1 MNKIEK
7 DIAKSQL
14 SSEEKTL
21 KELQQVFK
29 KARKD
34 VQDKISA
41 LNARQDMQNLQSIVY
56 QKKYQEAILGQ
67 INEAL
72 ADLKSGQYK
81 TVEEY
86 LVDSYDNGYIGMM
99 YSLQSQGIPMT
110 IPINERNVVRA
121 LTTDSKLS
129 SKYYKANPLKGRLDE
144 NVSLLKQRVRS
155 NLSRGI
161 VAGKSWLD
169 VAVDIAS
176 GMNNPFDIALKD
188 AMRIARTEGHR
199 VNQQGFV
206 DAGDKAKDKGAD
218 ILKQWD
224 ATMDSKT
231 RPAHQQ
237 ADGQI
242 VEWDDFF
249 TVGGEKM
256 KAPSIGGSAKNVVNC
271 RCQLLQRARWAL
283 DEDELETLQKRAEF
297 FGLDKTKSFEDYK
310 QKYLKLPEKA
320 DTMKIDVK
328 SIRGE
333 IKSLD
338 KDYEDLQV
346 QLRTAQRKKISLK
359 FVLTEEEKKQID
371 EDIRI
376 IDEKMKAVNKKK
388 IEQGKLLIE
397 NLNTTFKVS
406 SDNEDFISTILSL
419 DSKVDYKEVM
429 KLDSLKSFDEI
440 VTAVGGGDKTT
451 GSCAS
456 VGLAY
461 IGQKNGVNAL
471 DFRDGESRE
480 WFSGKLSKLRMWDS
494 IGVKYI
500 SENSAK
506 SDLTNGKRI
515 LSKMEKGKEYYLSV
529 GRHASIVRLNDNGVP
544 QYLELQSAHGNGWHD
559 FNKDVR
565 ETLKWRFGCSAG
577 SSYWNEAYLTDIDD
591 VKDSDEFRMILGYI
605 NTDESKQRKG
615 SSGTIK

>member
-1 MNKIEK
+1 MNKFEK

-21 KELQQVFK
+21 KELQQIFK
-29 KARKD
+29 KARQD
-34 VQDKISA
+34 VRDRITE

-56 QKKYQEAILGQ
+56 QKKYQEAILAQ
-67 INEAL
+67 IDKSL

-110 IPINERNVVRA
+110 VPINDRNVVKA

-129 SKYYKANPLKGRLDE
+129 SNYYKANPLKGRLDE
-144 NVSLLKQRVRS
+144 NVSLLKNRVRS

-206 DAGDKAKDKGAD
+206 DAGDKAKEKGAD

-297 FGLDKTKSFEDYK
+297 FGLDKAESFEDYK
-310 QKYLKLPEKA
+310 QKYLKLPENA
-320 DTMKIDVK
+320 DIIDVEAQVNGWTGLNYKQNYSTKKDAIKALNDKYGMTFSDSRKYPIDETMLCDFVSWMDSFEKQYPDFVKNNPVKVPKICVKAPSSMGNAVGYFQYYSGNRNPVELALNAYYHSSMNVFEAYEKGCIERKWTVANATFHKTFVHEYGHYVSNTITKMK
-328 SIRGE
+328 SDRSWEGKF
-333 IKSLD
+333 IKECLTEFKKQVPEYD
-338 KDYEDLQV
+338 KDTY
-346 QLRTAQRKKISLK
+346 
-359 FVLTEEEKKQID
+359 
-371 EDIRI
+371 
-376 IDEKMKAVNKKK
+376 
-388 IEQGKLLIE
+388 
-397 NLNTTFKVS
+397 
-406 SDNEDFISTILSL
+406 
-419 DSKVDYKEVM
+419 
-429 KLDSLKSFDEI
+429 
-440 VTAVGGGDKTT
+440 
-451 GSCAS
+451 
-456 VGLAY
+456 VGLGDYVSRYGSTSASECFAESFAEY
-461 IGQKNGVNAL
+461 FGNENPRTFAKIFGEKLEEILKGV
-471 DFRDGESRE
+471 
-480 WFSGKLSKLRMWDS
+480 
-494 IGVKYI
+494 V
-500 SENSAK
+500 
-506 SDLTNGKRI
+506 
-515 LSKMEKGKEYYLSV
+515 
-529 GRHASIVRLNDNGVP
+529 
-544 QYLELQSAHGNGWHD
+544 
-559 FNKDVR
+559 
-565 ETLKWRFGCSAG
+565 
-577 SSYWNEAYLTDIDD
+577 
-591 VKDSDEFRMILGYI
+591 
-605 NTDESKQRKG
+605 
-615 SSGTIK
+615 

>member
-41 LNARQDMQNLQSIVY
+41 LNSRQDMQNLQSIVY

-144 NVSLLKQRVRS
+144 NVSLLKNRVRS

-283 DEDELETLQKRAEF
+283 DEEELETLQKRAEF
-297 FGLDKTKSFEDYK
+297 FGLDKTKSFEDFK

-429 KLDSLKSFDEI
+429 KLDSLKSFEEI
-440 VTAVGGGDKTT
+440 ITAVGGGDKTT

-544 QYLELQSAHGNGWHD
+544 QYLELQSAYSNGWHD

>member
-7 DIAKSQL
+7 DIAKAQL

-41 LNARQDMQNLQSIVY
+41 LNSRQDMQNLQSIVY
-56 QKKYQEAILGQ
+56 QKKYQQAILSQ

-72 ADLKSGQYK
+72 ADLSSGQYK

-110 IPINERNVVRA
+110 VPINDRNVVKA
-121 LTTDSKLS
+121 LTTDSQLS
-129 SKYYKANPLKGRLDE
+129 KKYYKADPLKGRLEE
-144 NVSLLKQRVRS
+144 NVTLLKTRVRS

-161 VAGKSWLD
+161 IAGKSWLD

-199 VNQQGFV
+199 VHQQGYL
-206 DAGDKAKDKGAD
+206 DAGDKAKEKGAD

-242 VEWDDFF
+242 VEWDEYF

-256 KAPSIGGSAKNVVNC
+256 KAPSVGGSAKNVVNC

-283 DEDELETLQKRAEF
+283 DEEELETLQKRAEF
-297 FGLDKTKSFEDYK
+297 FGLDKAESFEDFK

-320 DTMKIDVK
+320 DTIKVP
-328 SIRGE
+328 SEEE
-333 IKSLD
+333 IKDRIDKLHLQTVKLKGAMDDQEYQEYIRIVATNPDISKFYKHADALREVKYLNGGGCFYDSGRLEFGYPAKHYLDDGMSKYHTVAHEYGHFFDTFARMSDRFDTSSLTWNEMQAIKDGVGARYTTHLTSHVLSNSDQFLTAVRKDFEKIIADGNIKAYCTAEGMRNVTTGIQDAVDGWGLGRIAWGHGD
-338 KDYEDLQV
+338 KYYNRVYNRLKSWTQYGSVDPTKKLKDVYTDLGFDASNQAKV
-346 QLRTAQRKKISLK
+346 KKIVRQYESTSELWAN
-359 FVLTEEEKKQID
+359 
-371 EDIRI
+371 
-376 IDEKMKAVNKKK
+376 M
-388 IEQGKLLIE
+388 
-397 NLNTTFKVS
+397 
-406 SDNEDFISTILSL
+406 ISA
-419 DSKVDYKEVM
+419 E
-429 KLDSLKSFDEI
+429 
-440 VTAVGGGDKTT
+440 TT
-451 GSCAS
+451 G
-456 VGLAY
+456 GKELETIKDKFPEAY
-461 IGQKNGVNAL
+461 KTMKEILK
-471 DFRDGESRE
+471 
-480 WFSGKLSKLRMWDS
+480 
-494 IGVKYI
+494 GVK
-500 SENSAK
+500 
-506 SDLTNGKRI
+506 
-515 LSKMEKGKEYYLSV
+515 
-529 GRHASIVRLNDNGVP
+529 
-544 QYLELQSAHGNGWHD
+544 
-559 FNKDVR
+559 
-565 ETLKWRFGCSAG
+565 
-577 SSYWNEAYLTDIDD
+577 
-591 VKDSDEFRMILGYI
+591 
-605 NTDESKQRKG
+605 
-615 SSGTIK
+615 